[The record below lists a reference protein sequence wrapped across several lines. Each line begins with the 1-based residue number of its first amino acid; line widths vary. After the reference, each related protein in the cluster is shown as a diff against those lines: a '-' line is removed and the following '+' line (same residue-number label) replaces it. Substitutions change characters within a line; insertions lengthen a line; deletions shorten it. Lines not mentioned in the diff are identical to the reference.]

1 MGLSFQLNS
10 KFFSVLSNVSD
21 APKGTLKILLFC
33 TDYAC
38 IKQRLLLYQL
48 ILLVKSIFKENE
60 GILLTYKLFEKSFN
74 IPC

>member
-10 KFFSVLSNVSD
+10 KSFSALSNVSD
-21 APKGTLKILLFC
+21 APKGTLKILLFY

-48 ILLVKSIFKENE
+48 ILLVKSIFKENDVFC
-60 GILLTYKLFEKSFN
+60 T
-74 IPC
+74 